1 MLRDPNARSLAQL
14 PGVIGVDSVL
24 LARDSMAL
32 ASRFTLPRRVTGAQ
46 TASAGLT
53 VDLGKL
59 ITAGATDSTLV
70 HRLGGMLAP
79 MDFSYTRSL
88 LASLDAAGASPPL
101 AFQLG
106 LGGPSSFRRI
116 GDELATTSGY
126 TGTGNI
132 STSLLLPFGTSFLN
146 RYRHTT
152 TRNWVQRLD
161 DTEAQ
166 VDGAQTVFPDVALQW
181 NTRPQALESWIANVG
196 ASIGYAHTAVDI
208 TLPSIANNDVPPEF
222 RRTHL
227 RTFPV
232 RASVNWIPG
241 GLRTS
246 ASYSLTRRL
255 DSLPGSVS
263 RSRNDDVGLDVGRA
277 FAVPASWNLKSPLR
291 TRFGIQQTHG
301 QTFIL
306 DANGDVASRLQDN
319 GRQAYNLSAD
329 ADLNQDVVFTLQG
342 SRIVTFDNNLN
353 RRFAQTVFSTV
364 LQIRFY
370 GGQAVR

>member
-1 MLRDPNARSLAQL
+1 
-14 PGVIGVDSVL
+14 
-24 LARDSMAL
+24 
-32 ASRFTLPRRVTGAQ
+32 
-46 TASAGLT
+46 
-53 VDLGKL
+53 
-59 ITAGATDSTLV
+59 
-70 HRLGGMLAP
+70 
-79 MDFSYTRSL
+79 
-88 LASLDAAGASPPL
+88 
-101 AFQLG
+101 
-106 LGGPSSFRRI
+106 
-116 GDELATTSGY
+116 
-126 TGTGNI
+126 
-132 STSLLLPFGTSFLN
+132 
-146 RYRHTT
+146 
-152 TRNWVQRLD
+152 
-161 DTEAQ
+161 
-166 VDGAQTVFPDVALQW
+166 VFPDVSLQW
-181 NTRPQALESWIANVG
+181 STRPPALESWIANVG
-196 ASIGYAHTAVDI
+196 ASIGYAHTAVGI
-208 TLPSIANNDVPPEF
+208 TLPSIASDDVPPEF

-246 ASYSLTRRL
+246 AGYSLTQRL

-263 RSRNDDVGLDVGRA
+263 RSRNDDVSLDVGRA

-306 DANGDVASRLQDN
+306 NANGDVASRLQDN
-319 GRQAYNLSAD
+319 GRQAFNLSAD
-329 ADLNQDVVFTLQG
+329 ADLQQDVVFTLQG